1 MTKEEQLL
9 EKRFLEL
16 ANTTYNRGIPLYTD
30 FLSLYEQD
38 LFMRLKKKLPPIYTS
53 LDGGYSLAERKMA
66 CFLPDKDLFHKN
78 IPIKTIKILAVNS
91 KFSDVLNHRDYLGAL
106 MNLGIE
112 RAVLGDIVFDEDST
126 FLFCKETMVEYIIE
140 NLSFVKHTN
149 IRCEEVELENQ
160 EFSIK
165 YEEAKG
171 SVASLRLDNV
181 LSLAFGGSRGKLSA
195 YIEGKKV
202 FVNSRL
208 IESNSY
214 ILKDDDIV
222 SVRGL
227 GKFVFKETVG
237 LTKKGRSYITLKKY
251 I

>member
-1 MTKEEQLL
+1 MTKEEKIL

-16 ANTTYNRGIPLYTD
+16 ANITYQKEIPLFTEFLTLYEQNI
-30 FLSLYEQD
+30 FLSL
-38 LFMRLKKKLPPIYTS
+38 KTKLPPIYTVF
-53 LDGGYSLAERKMA
+53 DGGYPLAERKMI
-66 CFLPDKDLFHKN
+66 CFYPDKDIN
-78 IPIKTIKILAVNS
+78 YSSPPIKIIELSPVNA
-91 KFSDVLNHRDYLGAL
+91 KFSDVLTHRDYLGAL

-112 RAVLGDIVFDEDST
+112 RDVLGDIVFDETST
-126 FLFCKETMVEYIIE
+126 FLFCKENMAEYIIE
-140 NLSFVKHTN
+140 NLIFVKHTS
-149 IRCEEVELENQ
+149 ISCKEVELTYR

-165 YEEAKG
+165 YEEIKG
-171 SVASLRLDNV
+171 SVASTRLDSV
-181 LSLAFGGSRGKLSA
+181 LSLAFSGSRSKLSA

-214 ILKDDDIV
+214 MLKDEDVV
-222 SVRGL
+222 SVKGL
-227 GKFVFKETVG
+227 GKFIFKETVG

>member
-16 ANTTYNRGIPLYTD
+16 ANTTYQKDIPLYTD
-30 FLSLYEQD
+30 FLTLNEQD
-38 LFMRLKKKLPPIYTS
+38 IFLRLKAKLPPIYTS
-53 LDGGYSLAERKMA
+53 LDGGYPLAERKMV
-66 CFLPDKDLFHKN
+66 CFLPDKEIFYQN
-78 IPIKTIKILAVNS
+78 PPIRTIELLPVNA
-91 KFSDVLNHRDYLGAL
+91 KFSDVLTHRDYLGAL

-112 RAVLGDIVFDEDST
+112 RAVLGDIVFDEKAT
-126 FLFCKETMVEYIIE
+126 FLFCKENMVDYIIE
-140 NLSFVKHTN
+140 NLSFIKHTN
-149 IRCEEVELENQ
+149 ISCKEVELTEH
-160 EFSIK
+160 EFSVK
-165 YEEAKG
+165 FEEIKG
-171 SVASLRLDNV
+171 SVATTRLDSV
-181 LSLAFGGSRGKLSA
+181 LSLAFTGSRSKLSA

-214 ILKDDDIV
+214 MLKDNDIV

-227 GKFVFKETVG
+227 GKFVFKETLG

>member
-16 ANTTYNRGIPLYTD
+16 ANTAYQKSIPLYTD
-30 FLSLYEQD
+30 FLTLYEQD
-38 LFMRLKKKLPPIYTS
+38 IFLRLKTKLPPIYTL
-53 LDGGYSLAERKMA
+53 LDGGYPLAERKMV
-66 CFLPDKDLFHKN
+66 CFYPDQEVSYRKP
-78 IPIKTIKILAVNS
+78 PIKTIELSPVNP
-91 KFSDVLNHRDYLGAL
+91 KFSDNLTHRDYLGAL

-112 RAVLGDIVFDEDST
+112 RAVLGDIVFDENST
-126 FLFCKETMVEYIIE
+126 FLFCKENMVEYMIE
-140 NLSFVKHTN
+140 NLSFIKHTN
-149 IRCEEVELENQ
+149 ISCKEVELTNLD
-160 EFSIK
+160 FSIK
-165 YEEAKG
+165 YEEIKG
-171 SVASLRLDNV
+171 SVATTRLDSV
-181 LSLAFGGSRGKLSA
+181 LSLAFGGSRSKLSA
-195 YIEGKKV
+195 YIEAKKV

-214 ILKDDDIV
+214 MLKDNDMV

-227 GKFVFKETVG
+227 GKFIFEETVG

>member
-1 MTKEEQLL
+1 MTKEEQIL

-16 ANTTYNRGIPLYTD
+16 ADTTYKKCIPLYTD
-30 FLSLYEQD
+30 FLTLYEQD
-38 LFMRLKKKLPPIYTS
+38 IFLRLKTKLPPIYVS
-53 LDGGYSLAERKMA
+53 LDGAYPMAERKMV
-66 CFLPDKDLFHKN
+66 CFFPDKESSYRN
-78 IPIKTIKILAVNS
+78 PPIKTIEISPVNA
-91 KFSDVLNHRDYLGAL
+91 KFSDLLTHRDYLGAL

-112 RAVLGDIVFDEDST
+112 RAVLGDIVFDENST
-126 FLFCKETMVEYIIE
+126 FLFCKENMVEYIIE
-140 NLSFVKHTN
+140 NLCFIKHTN
-149 IRCEEVELENQ
+149 ISCKEVELVDH

-165 YEEAKG
+165 YEEIKG
-171 SVASLRLDNV
+171 SVATTRIDSV
-181 LSLAFGGSRGKLSA
+181 LSLAFAGSRSKLSA
-195 YIEGKKV
+195 YITGKKV

-214 ILKDDDIV
+214 MLKDNDIV

-237 LTKKGRSYITLKKY
+237 LTKKGRNYITLKKY